1 MLAIIQAWFY
11 IALRRL
17 GPEDLPQSGLLLLVS
32 GVAYL
37 LLQMVVALPFYGVSP
52 QLGLVVGADLLL
64 LTLFAWLLLR
74 FVGRPERLM
83 QTLSAL
89 FGTGALL
96 TLFVLPFNYWWD
108 ATATSETGP
117 LLPAMAILFIIVWSL
132 IVNGHILAR
141 ALSAPFRLGVL
152 IALGYFFINYLVL
165 LQVRSP
171 LS

>member
-17 GPEDLPQSGLLLLVS
+17 GPEDLPDSRLLLLLS
-32 GVAYL
+32 GVAYVL
-37 LLQMVVALPFYGVSP
+37 MQLVVALPFYGLSA
-52 QLGLVVGADLLL
+52 QLVLVLGADLVLL
-64 LTLFAWLLLR
+64 MLFAWTLLR
-74 FVGRPERLM
+74 FVGRPGRLGR
-83 QTLSAL
+83 TLGAL

-96 TLFVLPFNYWWD
+96 TLFVVPFNYWWD
-108 ATATSETGP
+108 ATASSNGAP

-152 IALGYFFINYLVL
+152 IALGYFFLNYLVL
-165 LQVRSP
+165 LQLRNP

>member
-1 MLAIIQAWFY
+1 MLAIIHAYFY

-17 GPEDLPQSGLLLLVS
+17 GPEDLPDSRLLLLVS
-32 GVAYL
+32 GAAYL
-37 LLQMVVALPFYGVSP
+37 LMQMIVALPFYGLSA
-52 QLGLVVGADLLL
+52 QLALVLGADLLL
-64 LTLFAWLLLR
+64 LALFAWTLLR
-74 FVGRPERLM
+74 FVGQPGRLGR
-83 QTLSAL
+83 TLSAL

-96 TLFVLPFNYWWD
+96 TLVVVPFNYWWD
-108 ATATSETGP
+108 AVATSDAAP

-141 ALSAPFRLGVL
+141 ALSAPFRFGVL
-152 IALGYFFINYLVL
+152 IALGYFFLNYLVL